1 MDICVRAGVQCY
13 THIMTGRTHD
23 LFAFTALSCI
33 LATQPIPK
41 MSLAT
46 GLVALCACFIG
57 GLTPDIDQ
65 PTADLWN
72 RLPAGSVIG
81 RIFSPFL
88 GGHRW
93 ISHSLIGVGLFAIVS
108 RFLLNLIGHILLVD
122 THIVW
127 LAFMI
132 GFVSHLVIDMFT
144 KEGIAWLFPIPLHFG
159 IPPIRALRIVS
170 SGMVEKSI
178 IFPGL
183 LFFNVYLYSRYYK
196 EFYALLRSFVL

>member
-1 MDICVRAGVQCY
+1 
-13 THIMTGRTHD
+13 MTGRTHD

-57 GLTPDIDQ
+57 GLAPDIDQ
-65 PTADLWN
+65 PTADLWG
-72 RLPAGSVIG
+72 RLPAGNVIG
-81 RIFSPFL
+81 RVFTPFL

-93 ISHSLIGVGLFAIVS
+93 ISHSLIGVALFAIITKV
-108 RFLLNLIGHILLVD
+108 LLNLLRTFILVD
-122 THIVW
+122 MHIVW

-132 GFVSHLVIDMFT
+132 GFVSHLVIDMIT
-144 KEGIAWLFPIPLHFG
+144 KEGIAWLFPLPLHFG
-159 IPPIRALRIVS
+159 FPPLRAFRIVS
-170 SGMVEKSI
+170 SGMVEKSV

-183 LFFNVYLYSRYYK
+183 LFFNVFLYSRYYK
-196 EFYALLRSFVL
+196 VFYSLLKSFAP

>member
-1 MDICVRAGVQCY
+1 
-13 THIMTGRTHD
+13 MTGRTHD

-46 GLVALCACFIG
+46 GLVALSACFIG
-57 GLTPDIDQ
+57 GLAPDIDQ
-65 PTADLWN
+65 PTADLWR

-81 RIFSPFL
+81 RVFTPFL

-93 ISHSLIGVGLFAIVS
+93 ISHSLIGVALFAVVTK
-108 RFLLNLIGHILLVD
+108 FLFGLLGKIMLVD
-122 THIVW
+122 MHIVW

-132 GFVSHLVIDMFT
+132 GFVSHLIIDMIT
-144 KEGIAWLFPIPLHFG
+144 KEGIAWLFPLPLHFG
-159 IPPIRALRIVS
+159 FPPIRAFRIVS
-170 SGMVEKSI
+170 SGMVEKSV

-196 EFYALLRSFVL
+196 VFYALFKSFVP